1 MIQEVDLNWMVCLDG
16 SSKLKKK
23 RIDIINVYALDI
35 TSNRIYLIFLV
46 APTVTVPNQLLGAP
60 LGTEVTLKCYVEAFP
75 NTINY
80 WVKNRRGTNED
91 MLLEG

>member
-1 MIQEVDLNWMVCLDG
+1 MIQEVDLNRLGG